1 MKLIRRGNVE
11 LSVADDMLQHYL
23 NQGYNEIDNKG
34 NIINSGT
41 PNNFTDLKRA
51 YSELEKEN
59 TDLKEKVNVL
69 TKQVES
75 LNNELKA
82 RNKKITTKEKE

>member
-11 LSVADDMLQHYL
+11 LSVADEMLQHYL
-23 NQGYNEIDNKG
+23 NQGYNEIDDKG
-34 NIINSGT
+34 KIINSGT
-41 PNNFTDLKRA
+41 PNNFTDLKRV

-59 TDLKEKVNVL
+59 TKLKEKVDVL

>member
-11 LSVADDMLQHYL
+11 LSVADDMLKHYL

-34 NIINSGT
+34 NIINSGI

-59 TDLKEKVNVL
+59 TKLKEKVDVL

-75 LNNELKA
+75 LNGELKA
-82 RNKKITTKEKE
+82 RNKKTTTKEKE

>member
-11 LSVADDMLQHYL
+11 LSVADDMLKHYL
-23 NQGYNEIDNKG
+23 NQGYNEIDDKG

-59 TDLKEKVNVL
+59 TDLKEKVSVL

-75 LNNELKA
+75 LNDKLKA
-82 RNKKITTKEKE
+82 QNKKTTTKEKE

>member
-11 LSVADDMLQHYL
+11 LSVSDEMLQHYL

-34 NIINSGT
+34 KIINSGT

-51 YSELEKEN
+51 Y
-59 TDLKEKVNVL
+59 DVL

-75 LNNELKA
+75 LNSELKA

>member
-1 MKLIRRGNVE
+1 MKLIRRANVE

-51 YSELEKEN
+51 YSELKKEN
-59 TDLKEKVNVL
+59 TELKEKVDVL

-75 LNNELKA
+75 LNSELKA
-82 RNKKITTKEKE
+82 RNKKTTTKEKE

>member
-1 MKLIRRGNVE
+1 
-11 LSVADDMLQHYL
+11 MLKHYL
-23 NQGYNEIDNKG
+23 NQGYNEIDDKG
-34 NIINSGT
+34 KIINSGT

-59 TDLKEKVNVL
+59 TDLKEKINVL
-69 TKQVES
+69 IKQVES
-75 LNNELKA
+75 LTSELKA